1 MNKTQKVVVAQ
12 TVKEEVEEEAE
23 EKVKQVNKRNQ
34 NIPWIEKYRPT
45 QFADI
50 VLEPHNKRL
59 FENIIYKKAAYF
71 PNLLLYGP
79 PGTGKTTSIINLV
92 SEYQRVNYPE
102 HKNVSSNVIHL
113 NASDERGIDIIR
125 NQINLFIRSQHL
137 FDAGFKFVVL
147 DEVDYMTKSAQQALK
162 YILQTFDYNNVRF
175 FLICNYISKIDESL
189 QKEFICIQ
197 FNRLPAL
204 DVSRFLLRI
213 CEKEDIA
220 MTKEKV
226 DKIMRLYNHDVR
238 GMIKFIQ
245 LNQENIMDEDVWTY
259 IDTLFADSAV
269 HCNQVIQ
276 YIEKV
281 SAMYNM
287 EQKQIVQ
294 QYLEHLFKAGS
305 EHAFQKHISIELIDF
320 VELVIHNLSNEVLLP
335 FFVHYMA
342 KVWRI
347 VG

>member
-1 MNKTQKVVVAQ
+1 MT
-12 TVKEEVEEEAE
+12 TTEHS
-23 EKVKQVNKRNQ
+23 KRNQ

-45 QFADI
+45 QFSDI
-50 VLEPHNKRL
+50 VLDPHNRRL
-59 FENIIYKKAAYF
+59 FENIIEQKTPYF

-92 SEYQRVNYPE
+92 AEYQRRNYPD
-102 HKNVSSNVIHL
+102 HKNSGSNVIHL

-189 QKEFICIQ
+189 QKEFITIQ
-197 FNRLPAL
+197 FNRLPAPE
-204 DVSRFLLRI
+204 VSRFLMRI
-213 CEKEDIA
+213 CDKEDIP
-220 MTKEKV
+220 MTTEKI
-226 DKIMRLYNHDVR
+226 DKIMRLYNQDVR

-245 LNQENIMDEDVWTY
+245 LNQENIMDQDVWNHL
-259 IDTLFADSAV
+259 DVLFRQGNTIQAEAFV
-269 HCNQVIQ
+269 H
-276 YIEKV
+276 EV

-287 EQKQIVQ
+287 EEMQIVQ
-294 QYLEHLFKAGS
+294 QYLEYI
-305 EHAFQKHISIELIDF
+305 FQAHVDKVHVAF
-320 VELVIHNLSNEVLLP
+320 VEFVDLVVHNLNNEALLP
-335 FFVHYMA
+335 FFVHHMGRFWA
-342 KVWRI
+342 
-347 VG
+347 